1 LLHEILKI
9 GSINRGCKNE
19 PLKIFSELLY
29 DFVELYGVNKW
40 ALSTFDGK
48 KGLIDNY
55 INPYIGNMKL
65 SEVTPRRM
73 DEYYQKLLKV
83 KRVANN
89 ASGKESGETVSARNV
104 LEVHKILSCAFN
116 QAIRWELME
125 QNPAAKATLP
135 KHEKKTR
142 DIWTAEDLFKALDMC
157 EDDRLSLAIHLA
169 FSCSLRLGE
178 MMGLTWDCVE
188 IEETNI
194 REKNASIYVNKEL
207 MRVSKDALEKLDGK
221 DVLTVFPAVLASQ
234 HTTLVLKKPKT
245 RTSERRIWL
254 PETVAKMLVEWKKGQ
269 EEMKEMLGNEYHD
282 YNLVVCLPNGR
293 PLEVQVISR
302 SFKAL
307 IRKNNLPDVVFH
319 SLRHSSTTYKLKLNN
334 GDMKAVQ
341 GDTGHAQLKMV
352 SDVYSHILDEDRRNN
367 ATRFQEAFYNGN
379 AAQPAATP
387 AQTPVQL
394 EPQRV
399 MELLANAPELAAQLL
414 QMLIGGTKV
423 TVNNA

>member
-1 LLHEILKI
+1 MSFGISGYRK
-9 GSINRGCKNE
+9 
-19 PLKIFSELLY
+19 
-29 DFVELYGVNKW
+29 
-40 ALSTFDGK
+40 T
-48 KGLIDNY
+48 
-55 INPYIGNMKL
+55 
-65 SEVTPRRM
+65 
-73 DEYYQKLLKV
+73 YQKLLKV

-142 DIWTAEDLFKALDMC
+142 DIWTAEDLFKALEVC

-234 HTTLVLKKPKT
+234 HTTLVPKKPKT

-269 EEMKEMLGNEYHD
+269 EEMKELLGNEYHD

-293 PLEVQVISR
+293 PLEGQVISR

-367 ATRFQEAFYNGN
+367 ATRFEEAFYNGN
-379 AAQPAATP
+379 APQPSAAPVP
-387 AQTPVQL
+387 APVQL

>member
-1 LLHEILKI
+1 MLHEILKI